1 MLKYCHLRSQV
12 GVDYTRLHTLLAAG
26 QWREADEETKVVML
40 KAAGREQEGLLDR
53 ESSENFP
60 SEDLH
65 TIDQLWV
72 KYSQGR
78 FGFSVQKWV
87 WESIVEN
94 STTELE
100 ASSHRRFDENF
111 GKQVKKFSERV
122 GWYVEENWLHFRDLT
137 FDTSAPEGHL
147 PSPSFATP
155 CDNGPEDKEAVL
167 GRWCAAFCFGGVRCG
182 VLFLGWW
189 SLLSRQDV

>member
-1 MLKYCHLRSQV
+1 MRSQV

-137 FDTSAPEGHL
+137 S
-147 PSPSFATP
+147 
-155 CDNGPEDKEAVL
+155 
-167 GRWCAAFCFGGVRCG
+167 
-182 VLFLGWW
+182 
-189 SLLSRQDV
+189 